1 MLEHKERE
9 LLAERLKEPLRIG
22 GKAISSRLL
31 LAPLAGLNHQAM
43 RELIGADGGAGLL
56 YTGMLSAKAVPT
68 ENPKKS
74 DAFSWNE
81 EELPI
86 LVGQI
91 FGNEPEDMAVAAKRI
106 EKEGFFGVDI
116 NMGCSVAA
124 IVKKGAGAGLLRD
137 RDRARRMVGA
147 VREAVSF
154 PVLVKL
160 RTGWQDDPRA
170 LENTIRLVQEME
182 SDGID
187 AITFHPR
194 QAPDR
199 RTRPPVAADIREI
212 KRAVKI
218 PVFGNG
224 NVCTAGDVL
233 KMLEET
239 GCDGV
244 AIGRMAIARP
254 WIFES
259 LLRGEDEFDGA
270 ADKVARAATGLLN
283 RMHELWEPGVARKL
297 YKKYVLYLC
306 SNFASGS
313 RVYGKL
319 TKGGSHEEL
328 LDALQAELGGAN
340 SLTRRPNMLLFSM

>member
-1 MLEHKERE
+1 M
-9 LLAERLKEPLRIG
+9 AERLREPLSIG
-22 GKAISSRLL
+22 GKTVSSRLV
-31 LAPLAGLNHQAM
+31 LAPMAGLNHQAM
-43 RELIGADGGAGLL
+43 RELVGADGGAGLL

-86 LVGQI
+86 LVGQL
-91 FGNEPEDMAVAAKRI
+91 FGNEPEDLAVAARRI
-106 EKEGFFGVDI
+106 EAEGFFGVDV

-124 IVKKGAGAGLLRD
+124 IVKRGAGAGLLRD

-147 VREAVSF
+147 VREAVSC

-170 LENTIRLVQEME
+170 LENTIRLVQDME

-194 QAPDR
+194 MAPDR

-212 KRAVKI
+212 KQAVKI

-224 NVCTAGDVL
+224 NVCTAGDAL

-254 WIFES
+254 WMFES
-259 LLRGEDEFDGA
+259 LLRGEDEFEGA
-270 ADKVARAATGLLN
+270 ADKVSSAAIRLLN
-283 RMHELWEPGVARKL
+283 RMYELWEPGVARKL

-319 TKGGSHEEL
+319 TRGGSREEL
-328 LDALQAELGGAN
+328 LDALQTELSGFHD
-340 SLTRRPNMLLFSM
+340 LTRRPNMLLFNM